1 MSPNTGI
8 DNDPDQE
15 LSTVATPASDPQ
27 IAPTASWQENR
38 FLIPCDC
45 ADVDQP
51 CGTWLELTQE
61 GILILEDKDGMRIS
75 CCLPDWLEDPL
86 RYAAQRH
93 LLKLS
98 AARALAIVFEYDGSD
113 RMTLTYVTATL
124 KDVYDT
130 AVWLAH
136 INDTMLSDINIRF
149 TGTAVTQS
157 STAATDGPSDPSVAD
172 DVPF

>member
-1 MSPNTGI
+1 MSANTE
-8 DNDPDQE
+8 NDKVTEQE
-15 LSTVATPASDPQ
+15 ASTVATQEPELQ
-27 IAPTASWQENR
+27 IEPTASWQENR

-45 ADVDQP
+45 ADLDQP

-136 INDTMLSDINIRF
+136 INTTVLSDINIRF
-149 TGTAVTQS
+149 MDTAVTQS
-157 STAATDGPSDPSVAD
+157 STTATDGPDAPSAAD